1 MDEQDHDSFFN
12 IIVFKNIGDQIP
24 IAINQARPSKK

>member
-12 IIVFKNIGDQIP
+12 SIVLKNIGDQIP